1 MSAGFLQASRLI
13 VGAVDRGVKD
23 AAELLRDHA
32 VQLTPIL
39 QGDLRAAMTVDDG
52 TTDHS
57 AMVGNNLVYA
67 ARQHE
72 ETGWSHPRGGQAKY
86 LEDAAEQ
93 KQAQIADTI
102 ARAVRSQL

>member
-1 MSAGFLQASRLI
+1 MSVGFLQVSQLI
-13 VGAVDRGVKD
+13 VKAVDRGVMD
-23 AAELLRDHA
+23 AAELLRDHT

-39 QGDLRAAMTVDDG
+39 QGDLRAAMTVSEG
-52 TTDHS
+52 AADHS

-72 ETGWSHPRGGQAKY
+72 ETSWSHPRGGQAKY

-93 KQAQIADTI
+93 KQTQIADTI